1 MKKIFLSLF
10 ILITV
15 ATLNAQ
21 NVNSDIELTRDLAA
35 AERKLIV
42 SENMM
47 LTDEES
53 KIFWPIFDQYRADA
67 REIGT
72 EKIAYMK
79 DFADSYENMTDEKA
93 AEIMS
98 KYFSLEAD
106 YLALRSSYKDKMTA
120 VLSDQLVFRFFQI
133 DNKIDA
139 LINLGLASEVP
150 LIIKK

>member
-1 MKKIFLSLF
+1 MKKIFHSLF
-10 ILITV
+10 ILLATTV
-15 ATLNAQ
+15 LNAQ

-53 KIFWPIFDQYRADA
+53 KIFWPIYDQYRADA

-72 EKIAYMK
+72 EKITYVK

-98 KYFSLEAD
+98 KYFTVEAD

-120 VLSDQLVFRFFQI
+120 VLSAQLVFRFFQI

-139 LINLGLASEVP
+139 LINLGLASEIP

>member
-1 MKKIFLSLF
+1 MKKIFLSLI
-10 ILITV
+10 ILIALSSV
-15 ATLNAQ
+15 HAQ

-53 KIFWPIFDQYRADA
+53 KIFWPIYDQYRTDA
-67 REIGT
+67 RGIGS
-72 EKIAYMK
+72 EKIAFMK
-79 DFADSYENMTDEKA
+79 EFADNYENMSDEKA
-93 AEIMS
+93 ADIMS
-98 KYFSLEAD
+98 KYFTLEAD
-106 YLALRSSYKDKMTA
+106 YIALRVSYKDKMSA
-120 VLSDQLVFRFFQI
+120 ALSDQLVFRFFQI